1 MKSVKIFLAL
11 MMVCFL
17 TAQVNAQGNS
27 QNNNGE
33 AVISVVNVEDN
44 GDGSATLIIKIAGNL
59 SGTVDVVTFSVEGA
73 SIPGG
78 SYSSFIDHS
87 KLLIPNPIFV
97 TNIPLIQIPNGGNG
111 NQQEFVEVE
120 IEYTAASGSR
130 KKSKKACNIKQAGN
144 KEHPLGG

>member
-11 MMVCFL
+11 MLVCFF

-44 GDGSATLIIKIAGNL
+44 GDGSATLIIKISGNL
-59 SGTVDVVTFSVEGA
+59 SGTVDAVTFSVEGA
-73 SIPGG
+73 LIPGG

-97 TNIPLIQIPNGGNG
+97 TNIPLNQIPNGGNG
-111 NQQEFVEVE
+111 NQEEFVEVE

-130 KKSKKACNIKQAGN
+130 KKSKKACAVKQPGN
-144 KEHPLGG
+144 KEHPLGL